1 MGKLCGGDMVAPFT
15 EALETVV
22 KSYSVLRRDAE
33 SPATQ
38 SVVNMKGSQLP
49 RQPPEPDHSVAT
61 NLANGDSGSTHVK
74 CAKLLPE
81 GQCGFYRQQVSGF
94 TEQSPQKLSNPA
106 EPSPPL
112 AACGYYRHAS
122 NGFTDA
128 ARGEGDAHG
137 DQGENSACTTQI
149 SSSKRPKG
157 ALTGAHRQTAQ
168 DGSTFLTEQECKE
181 YTYNTFHC
189 FKNRK
194 GEKLVRGPGELKGMS
209 FDLDSLVDCE
219 VLLLDVVGQVLAD
232 DLVRCH
238 VFIGACTHDIFLRN
252 CRDCTF
258 TIAGKQLR
266 TRDCTDCVL
275 YTYSMTRPVVELS
288 SGLRFRNFNGA
299 YPRLGAHFRRAKL
312 DPDISKWGTIHDFS
326 KNDATLPK
334 PHFVIET
341 EHDGETWEVSH
352 PKMKGKPVNPAIS
365 GLARCQSATSV
376 LTSSNNKKKT
386 GNKKGFAGMGMALGR
401 SFTFNC

>member
-1 MGKLCGGDMVAPFT
+1 MGIVSCDMVAPYS
-15 EALETVV
+15 EALQTVV
-22 KSYSVLRRDAE
+22 GSHCMIRADAE
-33 SPATQ
+33 SSATE
-38 SVVNMKGSQLP
+38 MIITPKAD
-49 RQPPEPDHSVAT
+49 QPPNQSALLEYSALIED
-61 NLANGDSGSTHVK
+61 LAPAST
-74 CAKLLPE
+74 LLV
-81 GQCGFYRQQVSGF
+81 Q
-94 TEQSPQKLSNPA
+94 
-106 EPSPPL
+106 PPIE
-112 AACGYYRHAS
+112 AQCGYYRHDAS
-122 NGFTDA
+122 GFCDTTLPVVEPPSPAPPCGWYRHSCDGFAEA
-128 ARGEGDAHG
+128 AVGEGEA
-137 DQGENSACTTQI
+137 
-149 SSSKRPKG
+149 SSSNREKTVSTSTAPEVRVPRG
-157 ALTGAHRQTAQ
+157 GLSGAHRQVAQ
-168 DGSTFLTEQECKE
+168 DGTVFETEAACKQ
-181 YTYNTFHC
+181 YTYQNFHC
-189 FKNRK
+189 FKNRTD
-194 GEKLVRGPGELKGMS
+194 EKLVRGPGELKGMS

-312 DPDISKWGTIHDFS
+312 DPDINKWGTIHDFS